1 MVTTPPY
8 GHKLRSKFR
17 NWINTLLKGTHSHF
31 ASYLPGSKGR
41 LATWVLKR
49 FYSGIKENQDQIA
62 IFENLPADAI
72 FIYVNKHKSYFEFLY
87 YHSRYQELEL
97 PYPEIGFGYRVFL
110 WQPFS
115 RLLRM
120 LLANLHY
127 LLTKFAWPNPYT
139 SDYYRRE
146 LLQGRTAFLSLVEK
160 KDFYRRFIKDQTDP
174 VQYLLEIQK
183 SINRPIYL
191 IPQLMFF
198 GKQPSRYYPKLT
210 DMIFGP
216 EAKPGKLRRLATL
229 FKSPGKIFIE
239 TSEPINLKR
248 FIEQQALSD
257 QGADY
262 LSLILRR
269 NLLRQINRHRQS
281 ITGPTIKSTEELKE
295 GILTTPRLKEYL
307 DQYSLKRDTP
317 LWKVRKKADGYL
329 DEIAARYSPA
339 FIRFASHVVGWIID
353 TMFQG
358 VTHNH
363 DGANKIKAMSQKGP
377 LIFVPCHKSHVDYL
391 MLPYLL
397 YNYNMPAPHI
407 AAGKNLSFWPMGPIF
422 RAGGAFFLRRTF
434 RGNVLYAKVFAEYVH
449 KLLAEGFNLKIFIEG
464 TRSRSGKLIMPK
476 LGFLSIL
483 LNAFKNGAC
492 EDLVFAPIYIGY
504 DRILEETAYI
514 HEVEGG
520 QKEPETLKQVLRAR
534 RFLKN
539 RYGRIY
545 IKFHEPISVNRLLA
559 DQYQC
564 PLSDLN
570 TKQQNAL
577 CRDLGWRIINAI
589 NSVTV
594 VTAYGLVSSAILNS
608 SLRLF
613 SLEDLMFDIDTY
625 LNILSSQEADRADTL
640 RHGHINAI
648 RNVLDTYV
656 QRKLIN
662 QVSDHT
668 QDDATDYHYQLN
680 VNKRPLLEYY
690 KNNCVSYFIPAAF
703 TALAILEKDAFRF
716 VATELHDS
724 YRFLRSFFKYEF
736 AYNLDKK
743 PDYFIRKSIK
753 AFINDASLVPH
764 QTVPDTYNLTS
775 AGLRKLKSLAKF
787 LKTYFESYWIVL
799 QTFKQNSRNKFTGKD
814 RLKKIQSMGNRLYKR
829 KEIDLPESLS
839 KINYENA
846 INYFTTHEVKGAEDA
861 DQIAR
866 YEDIIQGYLKLLS
879 S

>member
-1 MVTTPPY
+1 
-8 GHKLRSKFR
+8 
-17 NWINTLLKGTHSHF
+17 
-31 ASYLPGSKGR
+31 
-41 LATWVLKR
+41 
-49 FYSGIKENQDQIA
+49 
-62 IFENLPADAI
+62 
-72 FIYVNKHKSYFEFLY
+72 
-87 YHSRYQELEL
+87 
-97 PYPEIGFGYRVFL
+97 
-110 WQPFS
+110 
-115 RLLRM
+115 
-120 LLANLHY
+120 
-127 LLTKFAWPNPYT
+127 
-139 SDYYRRE
+139 
-146 LLQGRTAFLSLVEK
+146 
-160 KDFYRRFIKDQTDP
+160 
-174 VQYLLEIQK
+174 
-183 SINRPIYL
+183 
-191 IPQLMFF
+191 
-198 GKQPSRYYPKLT
+198 
-210 DMIFGP
+210 
-216 EAKPGKLRRLATL
+216 
-229 FKSPGKIFIE
+229 
-239 TSEPINLKR
+239 
-248 FIEQQALSD
+248 
-257 QGADY
+257 
-262 LSLILRR
+262 
-269 NLLRQINRHRQS
+269 
-281 ITGPTIKSTEELKE
+281 
-295 GILTTPRLKEYL
+295 
-307 DQYSLKRDTP
+307 
-317 LWKVRKKADGYL
+317 
-329 DEIAARYSPA
+329 
-339 FIRFASHVVGWIID
+339 
-353 TMFQG
+353 
-358 VTHNH
+358 
-363 DGANKIKAMSQKGP
+363 
-377 LIFVPCHKSHVDYL
+377 
-391 MLPYLL
+391 
-397 YNYNMPAPHI
+397 
-407 AAGKNLSFWPMGPIF
+407 
-422 RAGGAFFLRRTF
+422 
-434 RGNVLYAKVFAEYVH
+434 
-449 KLLAEGFNLKIFIEG
+449 
-464 TRSRSGKLIMPK
+464 
-476 LGFLSIL
+476 
-483 LNAFKNGAC
+483 
-492 EDLVFAPIYIGY
+492 LVFAPIYIGY